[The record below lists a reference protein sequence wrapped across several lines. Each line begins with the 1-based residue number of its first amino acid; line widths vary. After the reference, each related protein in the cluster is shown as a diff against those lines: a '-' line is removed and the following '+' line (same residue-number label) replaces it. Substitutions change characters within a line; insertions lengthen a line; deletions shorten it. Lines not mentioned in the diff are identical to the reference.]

1 MSMGMIVICDK
12 CGKQMPENEFDKK
25 GAVLSLAFGSPAKLL
40 NYALCK
46 DCRKMFE
53 KWLEGV

>member
-1 MSMGMIVICDK
+1 MGMIVICDK